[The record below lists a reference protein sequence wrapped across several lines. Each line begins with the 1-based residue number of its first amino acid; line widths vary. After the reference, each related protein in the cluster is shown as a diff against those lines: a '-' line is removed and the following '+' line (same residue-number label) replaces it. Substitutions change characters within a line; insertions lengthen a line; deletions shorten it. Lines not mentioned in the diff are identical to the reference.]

1 MPPQLT
7 PLLPCQSSPDMDA
20 EIESLIVQAEE
31 AEARAIAAEHESSK
45 LTTMEKLMT
54 FLVAN

>member
-1 MPPQLT
+1 
-7 PLLPCQSSPDMDA
+7 MDA

>member
-1 MPPQLT
+1 M
-7 PLLPCQSSPDMDA
+7 DMDA

-31 AEARAIAAEHESSK
+31 SEARAIAAEHESSK